1 MIDRVGNM
9 FRIVA
14 NEGYGSVLRVL
25 FIGFIFGAI
34 ILYSRLDKFEKM
46 AGFMIFEDTL
56 VPRMAMTTVALSSV
70 GFYVLVQNGYAHF
83 SIKPLLLGG
92 VVVGTILF
100 GIGLVILGKCPSA
113 FFVSV
118 SEGRMDAFV
127 GVVGGMVGGATF
139 TLLYPWISRFMGPN
153 LGKMSINDFFEENGL
168 LIVVVF
174 SSILLVTAYF
184 LPTLNYKDSADFNEK
199 QYSTDSK
206 GKQ

>member
-1 MIDRVGNM
+1 MIERVENM
-9 FRIVA
+9 FDIVA
-14 NEGYGSVLRVL
+14 KQGHGSVWTVL
-25 FIGFIFGAI
+25 FIGFVFGAI

-56 VPRMAMTTVALSSV
+56 VPRMAMTTVALSSI
-70 GFYVLVQNGYAHF
+70 GFYFLVQNGYAHF

-92 VVVGTILF
+92 VIVGAILF

-118 SEGRMDAFV
+118 SEGRVDAFV
-127 GVVGGMVGGATF
+127 GVVGGMVGGAAF
-139 TLLYPWISRFMGPN
+139 TLLYPSISRFMGPN
-153 LGKMSINDFFEENGL
+153 LGKLSVNNFFEGNGL

-184 LPTLNYKDSADFNEK
+184 LPTLNYKDPADFNEK
-199 QYSTDSK
+199 
-206 GKQ
+206 